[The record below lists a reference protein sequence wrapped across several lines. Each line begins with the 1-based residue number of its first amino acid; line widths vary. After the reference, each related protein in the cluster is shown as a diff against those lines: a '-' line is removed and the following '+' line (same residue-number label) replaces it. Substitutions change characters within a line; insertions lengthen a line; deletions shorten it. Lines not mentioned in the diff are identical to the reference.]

1 MKTVSI
7 IASLALAACTT
18 SPSDEDSGAAVT
30 DGNAEQQAPSGHGK
44 SDGAGT
50 STDPRLVNCHL
61 EYQSSAPT
69 WATREAGTFEVTFGK
84 IENEYGAASDNAY
97 TLLVS
102 TNPTPP
108 YNLSFYAGIWDA
120 RTNKQLSYVVLPR
133 PHVGGAFL
141 FELGAQIP
149 AVTFPETGDQAF
161 DAMRA
166 YCSIRMP

>member
-1 MKTVSI
+1 MKTLSI
-7 IASLALAACTT
+7 LASLVLAACTT
-18 SPSDEDSGAAVT
+18 SPADDDTGPAVT
-30 DGNAEQQAPSGHGK
+30 DGADQQLSSSHGK

-69 WATREAGTFEVTFGK
+69 WATRPAGTFDVTFGK
-84 IENEYGAASDNAY
+84 IENEGAWAGDGAFALSV
-97 TLLVS
+97 T

-108 YNLSFYAGIWDA
+108 YNLSLQVGIWEA
-120 RTNKQLSYVVLPR
+120 ATSKQLSYIVLPR

-161 DAMRA
+161 DTMRA
-166 YCSIRMP
+166 YCSIRVK